1 MFRSTGLKIILGAI
15 AAIAVLGLL
24 RFKPWQRSQTQRQ
37 GSETSTARAQLNVG
51 FLPVT

>member
-1 MFRSTGLKIILGAI
+1 MFQNTYVKIILGVI

-24 RFKPWQRSQTQRQ
+24 RFKPWQRGTRPADIAD
-37 GSETSTARAQLNVG
+37 ARASLNVG